1 MTPLQN
7 RIREALQKQEDGM
20 TVGQLTLAVRGSP
33 EAIRKALSRMGDSYI
48 DRWVKEGW
56 NFSAVHCLVA
66 VPEDC
71 PRP

>member
-56 NFSAVHCLVA
+56 NFAAVHCLVA